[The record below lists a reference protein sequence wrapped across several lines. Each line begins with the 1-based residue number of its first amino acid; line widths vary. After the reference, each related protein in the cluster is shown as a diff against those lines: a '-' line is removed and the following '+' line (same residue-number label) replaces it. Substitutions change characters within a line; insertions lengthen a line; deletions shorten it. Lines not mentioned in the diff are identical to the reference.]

1 MTRVQY
7 SQSKSFC
14 LNCLEGAREKMLGGE
29 TELTCEGDN
38 CNEVETTKS
47 K

>member
-7 SQSKSFC
+7 SQSKSF
-14 LNCLEGAREKMLGGE
+14 CLEGAREKMLGGE